1 MNENVYTA
9 PHQCW
14 GVWQVQIKEII
25 LGVYIKITSQL
36 QFNSCLIIYKQ
47 TESRPGELY
56 DTITNN
62 ISTVASKNLAIER
75 NQSNMAARLDRCTC
89 ARWISVVMVLATVV
103 LAAVRPAQSAQI
115 SPRSRDAG
123 TLRPLELKSQPAG
136 LLSLYQQDLAEHSTV
151 EEVSRQ
157 VSHRTF

>member
-9 PHQCW
+9 PHQWW

-36 QFNSCLIIYKQ
+36 QFNSCLIYKQ
-47 TESRPGELY
+47 TESRPEELY

-62 ISTVASKNLAIER
+62 ISTVASKSLAIER

-89 ARWISVVMVLATVV
+89 ARWISVAMVLAVV

-123 TLRPLELKSQPAG
+123 TLRPLELKSRPAG
-136 LLSLYQQDLAEHSTV
+136 LLSLYQQDLTEHSTV

-157 VSHRTF
+157 VSHSKF